1 MAGKKSKKTKAAA
14 TADAVATTNQQ
25 QQQQDE
31 EDVPLIVRVL
41 IIGVTS
47 YLAEHIWSNRKIVSE
62 MWYSESQTPAQQN
75 LIVAFEYLGAMGALL
90 LMGVIVGL
98 LLTKAAVL
106 LRRIRSMVM

>member
-1 MAGKKSKKTKAAA
+1 MAGKKCKKTKAAA
-14 TADAVATTNQQ
+14 ADAVTTTNQPM
-25 QQQQDE
+25 QQDD

-47 YLAEHIWSNRKIVSE
+47 FLAEHIWSNRKVVSE

-75 LIVAFEYLGAMGALL
+75 LIVAFEYMGAMGALL

-98 LLTKAAVL
+98 LMTKAVVL
-106 LRRIRSMVM
+106 LRRIRGMVM